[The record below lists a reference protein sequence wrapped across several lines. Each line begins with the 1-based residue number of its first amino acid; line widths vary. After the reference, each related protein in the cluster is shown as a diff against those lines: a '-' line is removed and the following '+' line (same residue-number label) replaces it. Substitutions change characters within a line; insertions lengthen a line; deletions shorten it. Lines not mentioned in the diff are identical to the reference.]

1 MITKKILIF
10 GASGQVGRYCI
21 RRLVK
26 SNYKITAVTRN
37 LHQKGYI
44 LKTQAPIGYLD
55 IVQANIFD
63 EKKLDQLLSE
73 VDICINLIGI
83 LFEKNKL
90 NTFENI
96 HSIFPKK
103 LAEICKSK
111 KIKFLH
117 LSALGIEQATNSMY
131 AKSKLEGENYIRNIL
146 PSATIVK
153 PSLVY
158 SQDDNFTTRFLSILS
173 LAPIFPIYYGGKTK
187 FTPIHASDLAD
198 LIFYLISKE
207 IHSKTIEALG
217 PEILTFKEI
226 INKLSYSI
234 NKKRFLFPMPL
245 LLAKLSTIFLQ
256 ILPDPLITLDQLN
269 LLKYDNIKS
278 ENSISNFDIGCPSKL
293 KFDETI
299 KKYAYTWRE
308 GGQFSIKNKN
318 DFKN

>member
-37 LHQKGYI
+37 IHQKGYI

-55 IVQANIFD
+55 IVQTNIFD

-83 LFEKNKL
+83 LFEKNKT
-90 NTFENI
+90 NSFENI

-117 LSALGIEQATNSMY
+117 LSALGIEKAKSSKY
-131 AKSKLEGENYIRNIL
+131 AKSKLAGENYIRDIL

-158 SQDDNFTTRFLSILS
+158 SQDDNFSTRFLSILS

-198 LIFYLISKE
+198 LIFYLISKD

-217 PEILTFKEI
+217 PEVLTFKEI

-245 LLAKLSTIFLQ
+245 FLAKLSTIFLQ

-308 GGQFSIKNKN
+308 GGQFSVKNKN

>member
-90 NTFENI
+90 NSFENV

-117 LSALGIEQATNSMY
+117 LSALGIEKAKSSKY
-131 AKSKLEGENYIRNIL
+131 AKSKLAGENYIRDIL

-158 SQDDNFTTRFLSILS
+158 SQDDNFSTRFLSILS

-217 PEILTFKEI
+217 PEVLTFKEI
-226 INKLSYSI
+226 INKLSNSI

-245 LLAKLSTIFLQ
+245 FLAKLSTIFLQ

-308 GGQFSIKNKN
+308 GGQFSLKNKN
-318 DFKN
+318 NFKN

>member
-63 EKKLDQLLSE
+63 EKKLDQLLSD

-90 NTFENI
+90 NSFENI

-103 LAEICKSK
+103 LAEKCKLK

-117 LSALGIEQATNSMY
+117 LSALGIEKATSSNY
-131 AKSKLEGENYIRNIL
+131 AKSKLMGENYIRDIL

-158 SQDDNFTTRFLSILS
+158 SQDDNFSTRFLSILS

-207 IHSKTIEALG
+207 IHSKTVEALG
-217 PEILTFKEI
+217 PEVLTFKEI
-226 INKLSYSI
+226 INKLSNSI

-245 LLAKLSTIFLQ
+245 FLAKLSTIFLQ

-278 ENSISNFDIGCPSKL
+278 ENYISNFDIGCPSKL
-293 KFDETI
+293 KFEETVS
-299 KKYAYTWRE
+299 KYAYTWRE
-308 GGQFSIKNKN
+308 GGQFSLKNNNDLKN
-318 DFKN
+318 

>member
-63 EKKLDQLLSE
+63 EKKLEQLLSE

-90 NTFENI
+90 NSFENV

-158 SQDDNFTTRFLSILS
+158 SQDDNFSTRFLSILS

-217 PEILTFKEI
+217 PEVLTFKEI
-226 INKLSYSI
+226 INKLSNSI
-234 NKKRFLFPMPL
+234 NKKRLLFPMPL
-245 LLAKLSTIFLQ
+245 FLAKLSTIFLQ

-308 GGQFSIKNKN
+308 GGQFSVKNKN

>member
-308 GGQFSIKNKN
+308 GGQFSVKNKN

>member
-37 LHQKGYI
+37 PHQKGYI

-63 EKKLDQLLSE
+63 QKKLEQLLSE

-90 NTFENI
+90 NSFENV

-117 LSALGIEQATNSMY
+117 LSALGIEQATNSKY
-131 AKSKLEGENYIRNIL
+131 AKSKLEGENYIRNID
-146 PSATIVK
+146 SGM
-153 PSLVY
+153 S
-158 SQDDNFTTRFLSILS
+158 DDVMEAIFTSNEGVTGYFSYTDKDGE
-173 LAPIFPIYYGGKTK
+173 IF
-187 FTPIHASDLAD
+187 
-198 LIFYLISKE
+198 E
-207 IHSKTIEALG
+207 E
-217 PEILTFKEI
+217 
-226 INKLSYSI
+226 
-234 NKKRFLFPMPL
+234 
-245 LLAKLSTIFLQ
+245 STIGVIKNPFKIDWEIETTNLSG
-256 ILPDPLITLDQLN
+256 LN
-269 LLKYDNIKS
+269 LIQSTYASSCDQNYENDWDITSFKVFMGTEGFILNCFILK
-278 ENSISNFDIGCPSKL
+278 
-293 KFDETI
+293 
-299 KKYAYTWRE
+299 
-308 GGQFSIKNKN
+308 
-318 DFKN
+318 